1 VEGWSGVRGDG
12 IAPSLHRRQ
21 EGGKKLSFAV
31 MADIEFGNLVDA
43 LWDPSAGQK
52 VWERLASGS
61 QATTQAL
68 RGSPGQA
75 RALLNFLSFS
85 PISLEKICRR
95 PELLEWLS
103 HPDVQ
108 NPKATYLPSWQGDR
122 TDVSFRDLRLWKSQ
136 EMLRIAFRE
145 ISGLAGFA
153 ETTRDITAV
162 AERCVSEVYAT
173 CFENLAIRLGRP
185 ETGFCILAMGK
196 FGGTELNYSSDID
209 VVFFYGDEGNLHSR
223 LTYHEFFTR
232 LAENIIRI
240 FSVTADPL
248 FRIDVR
254 LRPEGGNGPLVRSLA
269 SMENYYAGYGETW
282 ERMALIKARGVAGD
296 RELLY
301 EFNQRL
307 QPFIFPRTVS
317 ADLLDE
323 IVAVKA
329 RIEREIVGLADLHR
343 NVKLGYGGIREI
355 EFILQ
360 TLQLLHGAKNAFLQ
374 ERNSLKTL
382 VTLEQLNILP
392 PEEVRLLRDAYI
404 FLRAVEH
411 RLQIQN
417 EQQTHTLPARREA
430 WIGIARTL
438 GYDHVDA
445 FAEALHSHTSA
456 VRSVFDRLLKRSEA
470 RPKEMH
476 RDVSAFHDP
485 VRAARTLTALREG
498 PSGVH
503 VAPRTRQLYAKLEP
517 ELLLWCSRMAEPDAA
532 LNRFVRFVD
541 GYGTRGLLFETMLAN
556 PKLLELLVKLFDA
569 SAIFSEIVIRRPQL
583 IEEITRGKTL
593 GLSLSKKQFLEGLN
607 RDDEGLPPL
616 EWVRVYR
623 RSAVVRILLRD
634 ILRIASQEDLQLEMT
649 CLAEACLEY
658 CCLHLDR
665 PSEMTVLALGKFGGH
680 ELLYGADLDVVF
692 IGNDVGAGEKLIQA
706 MGVKTAE
713 GAVFPLDGRLRPHG
727 EKGVLVA
734 PLAAYREYFDRQA
747 HFWEVQALTKA
758 RAVYGSEAQPLNAT
772 VAEIW
777 RRRSSQGD
785 LKAEIEKM
793 YRRIV
798 KERAKGDDLPYFKTG
813 KGGLIGI
820 EFLVQYLQM
829 KHQVHEANTLGAI
842 AKLTG
847 VLDAAESVVLRATYN
862 FLRRAESVLRR
873 VSNSSISQLPS
884 KSDDLRVLAIR
895 LGFASREEFLD
906 EYVAR
911 RNQAEAIIQ
920 KHFSR

>member
-1 VEGWSGVRGDG
+1 
-12 IAPSLHRRQ
+12 
-21 EGGKKLSFAV
+21 
-31 MADIEFGNLVDA
+31 MADIEPGKLVQD
-43 LWDPSAGQK
+43 LWDPSAGRR
-52 VWERLASGS
+52 VWERLASVS
-61 QATTQAL
+61 QTITETLIAAPD
-68 RGSPGQA
+68 RA
-75 RALLNFLSFS
+75 RAILNFLVFS

-108 NPKATYLPSWQGDR
+108 NPKVTYRPSWGGDR
-122 TDVSFRDLRLWKSQ
+122 SDLSFRDLRLWKSQ

-173 CFENLAIRLGRP
+173 CFENLASRWGRP
-185 ETGFCILAMGK
+185 EAGFCILAMGK

-209 VVFFYGDEGNLHSR
+209 VVFFYGDEGNLNPR
-223 LTYHEFFTR
+223 FTYHEFFTR

-240 FSVTADPL
+240 FSATADPL

-254 LRPEGGNGPLVRSLA
+254 LRPEGGNGRLVRSLA
-269 SMENYYAGYGETW
+269 SMEDYYAGYGETW

-296 RELLY
+296 SELLY

-307 QPFIFPRTVS
+307 QPFIFPRIVS
-317 ADLLDE
+317 TDLLDE

-329 RIEREIVGLADLHR
+329 RIEKEIVGLADLHR

-382 VTLEQLNILP
+382 LTLEQLNILP
-392 PEEVRLLRDAYI
+392 PDEVRLLRDAYI

-438 GYDHVDA
+438 GYDRVQA

-456 VRSVFDRLLKRSEA
+456 VRSVFDRLLKSSEA
-470 RPKEMH
+470 RPKEKN
-476 RDVSAFHDP
+476 RDLSAFRDP
-485 VRAARTLTALREG
+485 ESAARALTALREG
-498 PSGVH
+498 PSAVH
-503 VAPRTRQLYAKLEP
+503 VAPRTRRLYAKLEP
-517 ELLLWCSRMAEPDAA
+517 ELLTWCSRVAEPDAA
-532 LNRFVRFVD
+532 LNRFIRFVD
-541 GYGTRGLLFETMLAN
+541 GYGTRGLLFETMLSS
-556 PKLLELLVKLFDA
+556 PKLLELLVRLFDA
-569 SAIFSEIVIRRPQL
+569 SAIFSEVVIRRPQL

-593 GLSLSKKQFLEGLN
+593 GLSLSKEQFLEGLN
-607 RDDEGLPPL
+607 RPDENLPPL

-623 RSAVVRILLRD
+623 RSAVVRLLLRE
-634 ILRIASQEDLQLEMT
+634 ILGIASQEDLQLEMT
-649 CLAEACLEY
+649 YLAEACLEY
-658 CCLHLDR
+658 CCLQVDR
-665 PSEMTVLALGKFGGH
+665 PDEITVLALGKFGGR

-692 IGNDVGAGEKLIQA
+692 IGHDVGAGERLMKA
-706 MGVKTAE
+706 MGAKTAE

-727 EKGVLVA
+727 EKGVLA
-734 PLAAYREYFDRQA
+734 TPLAAYRDYFDHQA
-747 HFWEVQALTKA
+747 QFWEAQALTKA
-758 RAVYGSEAQPLNAT
+758 RAVYGFELQPLNAAIT
-772 VAEIW
+772 EIW
-777 RRRSSQGD
+777 KRWSAQGA
-785 LKAEIEKM
+785 LKAEIAKM

-798 KERAKGDDLPYFKTG
+798 KERAKGDDLPHFKTG

-829 KHQVHEANTLGAI
+829 KHQVHETNTLQAI
-842 AKLTG
+842 GKLTS
-847 VLDAAESVVLRATYN
+847 VLDPGESVVLRATYS
-862 FLRRAESVLRR
+862 FLRRVESVLRR
-873 VSNSSISQLPS
+873 VSNSSVSQLPS
-884 KSDDLRVLAIR
+884 NVAELRVLAIR
-895 LGFASREEFLD
+895 LGFTNQEEFLD
-906 EYVAR
+906 EYNTR
-911 RNQAEAIIQ
+911 RAEAEAIIQ
-920 KHFSR
+920 DHLYR